1 MYHTIL
7 LYVSF
12 GGWHETAKGKKRALG
27 KLTEGKYSGL
37 MLSHS
42 LSLTRPS
49 VPVTA
54 ALAALPDYIL
64 DSILPTGEY
73 FNRLRSC
80 GILKE
85 KKVISGRTFDSR
97 LGYASHDEG
106 AML

>member
-12 GGWHETAKGKKRALG
+12 GGWHETAKGKKMALG
-27 KLTEGKYSGL
+27 KLAGGKYSGL

-73 FNRLRSC
+73 FNRFRAC
-80 GILKE
+80 GIE
-85 KKVISGRTFDSR
+85 KKNVISGRTFGSR
-97 LGYASHDEG
+97 LGYASHDQG
-106 AML
+106 TIL